1 MGSSPTLHVASI
13 QQDLDAELADEKQAA
28 MVIPLDF
35 FKKVKERHRKIQTD
49 SKSHI

>member
-1 MGSSPTLHVASI
+1 MGSSSTLHVASI
-13 QQDLDAELADEKQAA
+13 QQDLDVELADKKQVAI
-28 MVIPLDF
+28 VIPLGF